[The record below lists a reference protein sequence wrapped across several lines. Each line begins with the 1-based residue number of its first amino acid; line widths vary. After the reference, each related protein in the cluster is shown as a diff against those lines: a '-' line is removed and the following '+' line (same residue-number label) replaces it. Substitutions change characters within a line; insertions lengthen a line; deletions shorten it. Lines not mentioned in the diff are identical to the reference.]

1 MASLTTANND
11 RKLINSSLLK
21 FADSLISE
29 AKKVGIDLRIF
40 EGYRTNERQDYL
52 FKQKTTSL
60 KGGES
65 KHNRQPSEAIT
76 ILEYKKNIPT
86 WGNFPSTVQFKNIVN
101 NLLLTNS
108 SIEWGG
114 NWTKPLVYQF
124 EIRTAIINK
133 DIIPPAQPEKIIE
146 IIPVDPTIKPA
157 PQINPMPVLK
167 PASIK
172 MEVDNSTIII
182 GVLLAGAFLYFRKK

>member
-1 MASLTTANND
+1 MSLTTANKD
-11 RKLINSSLLK
+11 RNLINSSLLK

-60 KGGES
+60 KAGES

-76 ILEYKKNIPT
+76 ILEYKKNQPT
-86 WGNFPSTVQFKNIVN
+86 WGNFPSTTQFKNIVN
-101 NLLLTNS
+101 NLLLNNS
-108 SIEWGG
+108 NIEWGG

-124 EIRTAIINK
+124 ELKSKITPV
-133 DIIPPAQPEKIIE
+133 DIIPPAQPNKVIE
-146 IIPVDPTIKPA
+146 IIPIDPTIRPA

-167 PASIK
+167 PVSVK
-172 MEVDNSTIII
+172 MEIDNSTLII